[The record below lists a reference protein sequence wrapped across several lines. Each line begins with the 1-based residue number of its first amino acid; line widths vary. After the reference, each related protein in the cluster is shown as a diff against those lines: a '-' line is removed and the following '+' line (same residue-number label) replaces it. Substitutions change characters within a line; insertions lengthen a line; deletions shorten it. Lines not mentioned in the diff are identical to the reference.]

1 MISLEG
7 ELLGVRQLE
16 QSGGVGIFFELK
28 GGAHAVVTVP
38 EMKEPL
44 VAGTTK
50 GGTTKQPIAKENST
64 MHQLITTDSNAT
76 MTSLEISELVESR
89 HDNVRISIER
99 LAKSGVIQLPPMQEV
114 KDNQSLSP
122 NNKTKVYLFT
132 GEQGKRDSI
141 IVVAQ
146 LSPEF
151 TARLVDRWQ
160 ALEKAMQQPQ
170 IDLPADP
177 IMAQLAVLQ
186 SVREKQLALESKQ
199 QVLAVGFAETRHEV
213 ATLKQ
218 NMRVENWQQ
227 CNLKKAVD
235 HKIAEFRELYPS
247 INTSDAYR
255 KVWRYFKNKFQIPR
269 YQELPAMMY
278 EEGLKTIHSMAMH
291 NLAGL

>member
-1 MISLEG
+1 MELMI
-7 ELLGVRQLE
+7 
-16 QSGGVGIFFELK
+16 
-28 GGAHAVVTVP
+28 AN
-38 EMKEPL
+38 
-44 VAGTTK
+44 GTD
-50 GGTTKQPIAKENST
+50 AR
-64 MHQLITTDSNAT
+64 
-76 MTSLEISELVESR
+76 MTSKEIADLLETQ
-89 HDNVRISIER
+89 HGNVRISIER
-99 LAKSGVIQLPPMQEV
+99 LAKKGVIQLPPMQLVE
-114 KDNQSLSP
+114 DSQSLSP
-122 NNKTKVYLFT
+122 NNKTNVYYFT

-235 HKIAEFRELYPS
+235 HKITEFRELYPS
-247 INTSDAYR
+247 INTSEAYR